1 MAMPRKLSIQF
12 GEVFPYGVYAVSE
25 VSQVRDFDR
34 STKDRPVFSVDEE
47 TGLSVWSVDV
57 MDGDPEARKA
67 DRQISIKLL
76 AKVQPVLPPPMPGV
90 PFTPVE
96 FEGMTATPYVSDS
109 NGRPRLAWSFR
120 ATGVRAPKNAPGANK
135 PAAA

>member
-1 MAMPRKLSIQF
+1 MAMPRKINIQF
-12 GEVFPYGVYAVSE
+12 GEVFPHGVYAVSE
-25 VSQVRDFDR
+25 VTQVRDFDR
-34 STKDRPVFSVDEE
+34 STKDRPVYSVDEDS
-47 TGLSVWSVDV
+47 GLNVWSVDV

-67 DRQISIKLL
+67 DRQLSIKIL
-76 AKVQPVLPPPMPGV
+76 AKQQPVLPPSNGL

-120 ATGVRAPKNAPGANK
+120 AMAVRAPKNAPGANK
-135 PAAA
+135 PAA